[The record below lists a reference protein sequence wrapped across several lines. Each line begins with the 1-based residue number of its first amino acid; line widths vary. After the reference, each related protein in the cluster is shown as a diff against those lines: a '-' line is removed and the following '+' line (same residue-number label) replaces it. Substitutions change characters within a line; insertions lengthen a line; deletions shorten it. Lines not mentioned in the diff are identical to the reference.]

1 KLSITIKGNGHETL
15 SIHSDKR
22 FPLASTLKIL
32 IAFNFVKKVTTQEI
46 SLTDKVGMHEFETFY
61 IPNTDGGAHANW
73 KKSMSYPEEVSLL
86 DVAKGMMRFSS
97 NACTDFLINK
107 IGVEVINASIEDL
120 QLNHDKISYIT
131 PPVLIPGYLSNKRKI
146 AIAKLKTMD
155 KESYQA
161 LSQTLFEQMKA
172 NEATY
177 LQEKASHMLNQHM
190 QLLITNKMPS
200 STTKQYANLMY
211 KLGKELLTDK

>member
-1 KLSITIKGNGHETL
+1 IMIVFVIAGIAVNKHNMRKDKYDLLNYVKTHQDKLSITIKESGHETL

-73 KKSMSYPEEVSLL
+73 KKSMNYPEEVSLL

-97 NACTDFLINK
+97 NACTDF
-107 IGVEVINASIEDL
+107 
-120 QLNHDKISYIT
+120 
-131 PPVLIPGYLSNKRKI
+131 
-146 AIAKLKTMD
+146 
-155 KESYQA
+155 
-161 LSQTLFEQMKA
+161 
-172 NEATY
+172 
-177 LQEKASHMLNQHM
+177 
-190 QLLITNKMPS
+190 
-200 STTKQYANLMY
+200 
-211 KLGKELLTDK
+211 